1 MYFSESFWKSK
12 SCKALIYLVKMNVF
26 GLYWKVNW
34 LRGQDLNLRPSGYEP
49 AEMSGFLRVTEGCHH
64 CIANSAT
71 GTIFY
76 FNYRVLI
83 VMGQAI
89 LQIFHR
95 LISTVVAVIVQRP
108 DS

>member
-1 MYFSESFWKSK
+1 M
-12 SCKALIYLVKMNVF
+12 IYIYNI
-26 GLYWKVNW
+26 W

-49 AEMSGFLRVTEGCHH
+49 AEMSGFLGVTEGCRQ